1 MKALVFGRSG
11 QLATT
16 IAPSTGS
23 LAKGLDAMLLVRIAK
38 QRALNETKQLAAKH
52 DPTAFPRVKTFAR
65 LQLTNEELDR
75 WL

>member
-1 MKALVFGRSG
+1 MSKKPDP
-11 QLATT
+11 
-16 IAPSTGS
+16 IN
-23 LAKGLDAMLLVRIAK
+23 DK
-38 QRALNETKQLAAKH
+38 QRALNDTRQLTAKH